1 MDNHNSNNN
10 NNNSCN
16 CYCCKV
22 INSSC
27 IYHFGIGGTIVTAGI
42 YLIIWLKYE
51 GIIA

>member
-1 MDNHNSNNN
+1 MNHYNSNNN

-16 CYCCKV
+16 CYCYKV

-27 IYHFGIGGTIVTAGI
+27 IYHFGICGTIITAGI

-51 GIIA
+51 GKIA